1 MAAAI
6 TLAPVASVPGA
17 KSAMAHA
24 GAPEPE
30 SGAPL
35 AKPPIVSSE
44 EEPFAST
51 PTVAP
56 AAPPRAVTVAKTAAP
71 EGTPAWWT
79 NDAVLRARV
88 DSGAAER
95 LGLVWIKNK
104 GYPWWPARTVP
115 AAYLGKV
122 NPACKRPS
130 GKDAEL
136 CQAYQ
141 YFGTLEYQWIPPK
154 CARFP
159 VLTFA
164 EGWARGHW
172 AWSKRK
178 PLMAGVG
185 QACSLLIAP
194 ETTPP
199 GFFDYVA
206 PPTPEPQAKRPEP
219 LSSGQSERDR
229 SEKSEKRKEK
239 QAALK
244 AKTKAKALKAKAKAL
259 KLKAKAEA
267 KARTLERRAE
277 AKAKALKLKAEARE
291 AKQRAKSAAT
301 GAVTGGVTRDETRD
315 TAVPPLKPSAKWPG
329 LTSLTEYPKTTAF
342 ATASA
347 PSETQTADAFKL
359 PYEVRKEGKP
369 PRYTT
374 LQRCQWVCQRPPRPL
389 PRDEVEACLC
399 IPTDAMRAAALEAR
413 EAERAA
419 AASRK
424 AAKASAAAALE
435 AAGGSA
441 AAEAADVRSPDV
453 AREQKATT
461 PAIPRVGCGPE
472 CFNRAS
478 FTTCD
483 PRVCPCGAACGNRP
497 FHLLAS
503 PKTRTVLTEHRGWGL
518 FLAEPVA
525 AGRFVV
531 EYTGEIIDD
540 ATTEARLWADKARG
554 EDNFYLMEVSQAQII
569 DARHKGNLSRF
580 INSSCHPN
588 CETQKWQ
595 DAATGETRVG
605 IFAIRDIAIGEE
617 LTYDYNFAHFGGEG
631 TTSFSCMCGHPLC
644 RGTLDANPERTRN
657 YGRRVEIKWREGAG
671 VPSSS
676 GGAAGLEKEAEASF
690 YAATVLSYHNKTEK
704 YEVLYDGG
712 EKEYVRLDGP
722 GAPEHRWLT
731 APTTKPGEVSAAV
744 KRAEAEALL
753 AKGKNSA
760 KGAKSGTG
768 GKKRR
773 RAEGPRRA
781 RKPDPRRVKAREERA
796 AREAAAREAA
806 ANEAAEAAR
815 KAPPL

>member
-6 TLAPVASVPGA
+6 TLAPAASVPGPN
-17 KSAMAHA
+17 SAMAHA
-24 GAPEPE
+24 GAPEP
-30 SGAPL
+30 GAPL
-35 AKPPIVSSE
+35 GKPPIVSSD
-44 EEPFAST
+44 EPVKST
-51 PTVAP
+51 PEPGAP
-56 AAPPRAVTVAKTAAP
+56 PAPRAVTPATTAAP
-71 EGTPAWWT
+71 EGAPAWWT

-104 GYPWWPARTVP
+104 GYPWWPARAVP
-115 AAYLGKV
+115 SAYLGKV

-136 CQAYQ
+136 CVAYQ

-159 VLTFA
+159 VQTFA

-178 PLMAGVG
+178 PLMAGIG
-185 QACSLLIAP
+185 QACALLIAP
-194 ETTPP
+194 ESAPP

-206 PPTPEPQAKRPEP
+206 PPTPEPEAKRPALPETR
-219 LSSGQSERDR
+219 GAENRDR
-229 SEKSEKRKEK
+229 SEKLKEK
-239 QAALK
+239 LK
-244 AKTKAKALKAKAKAL
+244 AKQAKLKAKLKEKAKAKAL
-259 KLKAKAEA
+259 KLKEKAKAL
-267 KARTLERRAE
+267 KLKAE
-277 AKAKALKLKAEARE
+277 AKAKALKLKAEASE
-291 AKQRAKSAAT
+291 AKKHVREEDARA
-301 GAVTGGVTRDETRD
+301 V
-315 TAVPPLKPSAKWPG
+315 KWPG
-329 LTSLTEYPKTTAF
+329 LTSLVEYPKSASFSVALKAQPSATPF
-342 ATASA
+342 A
-347 PSETQTADAFKL
+347 L

-369 PRYTT
+369 PKYTT
-374 LQRCQWVCQRPPRPL
+374 LQRCQWVCQRPPRPF

-399 IPTDAMRAAALEAR
+399 VPTDAMRAAAASTAR
-413 EAERAA
+413 DKASRAA
-419 AASRK
+419 AASEK
-424 AAKASAAAALE
+424 ETEASGE
-435 AAGGSA
+435 ASTGEHRS
-441 AAEAADVRSPDV
+441 AEAPDSKPPPPLPV
-453 AREQKATT
+453 
-461 PAIPRVGCGPE
+461 IPRDGCGPE

-483 PRVCPCGAACGNRP
+483 ARVCPCGAACGNRP

-503 PKTRTVLTEHRGWGL
+503 PKTKTLLTEHRGWGL
-518 FLAEPVA
+518 FLAEPVNS
-525 AGRFVV
+525 GRFVV

-554 EDNFYLMEVSQAQII
+554 EDNFYLMEVSHKQII

-605 IFAIRDIAIGEE
+605 IFAIRDIAEGEE

-631 TTSFSCMCGHPLC
+631 TTSFTCMCGHPLC

-657 YGRRVEIKWREGAG
+657 YGRRVEIKWRE
-671 VPSSS
+671 S
-676 GGAAGLEKEAEASF
+676 GKAAGEEAKKRDDDVSF

-722 GAPEHRWLT
+722 NAPEHRWLT
-731 APTTKPGEVSAAV
+731 APTTKPGEVSEAV
-744 KRAEAEALL
+744 RRAEAEARL
-753 AKGKNSA
+753 AKGKKGSGSA
-760 KGAKSGTG
+760 AK
-768 GKKRR
+768 GKKRK
-773 RAEGPRRA
+773 RADGPKRA
-781 RKPDPRRVKAREERA
+781 RKPDPRRVKAREEKA
-796 AREAAAREAA
+796 AREAAAAAEA
-806 ANEAAEAAR
+806 EAEAAR
-815 KAPPL
+815 MAPL

>member
-115 AAYLGKV
+115 AAHLGKV

-130 GKDAEL
+130 GKDAGL

-141 YFGTLEYQWIPPK
+141 YFGSLEYQWIPSK
-154 CARFP
+154 CTRFP
-159 VLTFA
+159 VQTFA
-164 EGWARGHW
+164 EGWAQGHW
-172 AWSKRK
+172 AWSKRR
-178 PLMAGVG
+178 PLMAGIG
-185 QACSLLIAP
+185 QACTLLITP

-206 PPTPEPQAKRPEP
+206 PPTPEPRGKRPDL
-219 LSSGQSERDR
+219 LSSGQKERDR
-229 SEKSEKRKEK
+229 SKKLKEK
-239 QAALK
+239 QAALE
-244 AKTKAKALKAKAKAL
+244 TKAKAL
-259 KLKAKAEA
+259 
-267 KARTLERRAE
+267 ERKAE
-277 AKAKALKLKAEARE
+277 AKAKALERKAEAKAKALEQKAEAKAKALERKAEARE
-291 AKQRAKSAAT
+291 AKKRASAE
-301 GAVTGGVTRDETRD
+301 TGGAETRD
-315 TAVPPLKPSAKWPG
+315 DERAAPPSKRKTISAKWPG
-329 LTSLTEYPKTTAF
+329 LTSLTEYPKTAAF
-342 ATASA
+342 ERTSGV
-347 PSETQTADAFKL
+347 ETTPFQL

-374 LQRCQWVCQRPPRPL
+374 LQRCQWVCRRPPRPL

-399 IPTDAMRAAALEAR
+399 VPTDAMRAAAFEAR
-413 EAERAA
+413 EAARAA

-424 AAKASAAAALE
+424 AAKASAAESVAAV
-435 AAGGSA
+435 GGSA
-441 AAEAADVRSPDV
+441 TGEADVRPPDG
-453 AREQKATT
+453 ARDEKPST

-478 FTTCD
+478 RTTCD
-483 PRVCPCGAACGNRP
+483 PRVCPCGAACSNRP
-497 FHLLAS
+497 FHLIAS

-531 EYTGEIIDD
+531 EYAGEIIDE
-540 ATTEARLWADKARG
+540 AATEARLWADKARG
-554 EDNFYLMEVSQAQII
+554 EDNFYLMEVGHGQII
-569 DARHKGNLSRF
+569 DARHKGNVSRF

-605 IFAIRDIAIGEE
+605 IFAIRDIAVGEE

-671 VPSSS
+671 APAR
-676 GGAAGLEKEAEASF
+676 GDEAGETAEEASF
-690 YAATVLSYHNKTEK
+690 YSATVLSYHNKTEK
-704 YEVLYDGG
+704 YEVLYDSG
-712 EKEYVRLDGP
+712 EKEHVRLDGP

-744 KRAEAEALL
+744 KRAEADARL
-753 AKGKNSA
+753 AKGKSGSGS
-760 KGAKSGTG
+760 GAR

-773 RAEGPRRA
+773 RADGPRRA
-781 RKPDPRRVKAREERA
+781 RKPDPRRVRAREGRA
-796 AREAAAREAA
+796 AREAAAAA
-806 ANEAAEAAR
+806 AAAEAT
-815 KAPPL
+815 